1 MSTTVT
7 LNIPAISCGHCV
19 ATIQRETK
27 EVPGVLTVAGDPQA
41 KTATFTLANEAVL
54 TDVKAT
60 LVEIGYP
67 AAFNPHIL
75 SHGGSHCEA
84 LCGLWRQPYRRA
96 SLPHK

>member
-27 EVPGVLTVAGDPQA
+27 ELPGVLAVAGDQQA

-67 AAFNPHIL
+67 AA
-75 SHGGSHCEA
+75 S
-84 LCGLWRQPYRRA
+84 
-96 SLPHK
+96 

>member
-19 ATIQRETK
+19 ATIQREMK
-27 EVPGVLTVAGDPQA
+27 EVPGVLTVSGDPQA

-60 LVEIGYP
+60 LAEIGYP
-67 AAFNPHIL
+67 AAN
-75 SHGGSHCEA
+75 
-84 LCGLWRQPYRRA
+84 
-96 SLPHK
+96 